1 MQRTTRERKQR
12 VTMSTFLQELLQFRE
27 EKYAR
32 HKIAAKVAVRND
44 VTVMMNRG
52 RLLQVFDNL
61 LRNSEYW
68 LQQSKTSSP
77 SIRIMVDEPN
87 VAVWDNGAGVKDS
100 LEETLFEPFVTDKP
114 KGYGSGLGLFIVS
127 QLLGRAN
134 CSIRLLSARNDAGRR
149 YRFSIDFSG
158 TVIE

>member
-1 MQRTTRERKQR
+1 
-12 VTMSTFLQELLQFRE
+12 
-27 EKYAR
+27 
-32 HKIAAKVAVRND
+32 
-44 VTVMMNRG
+44 MNRG

-68 LQQSKTSSP
+68 LQQRNTPSP
-77 SIRIMVDEPN
+77 SIRIILDYLH
-87 VAVWDNGAGVKDS
+87 VAVWDNGPGVKHS

-127 QLLGRAN
+127 QLLGREN
-134 CSIRLLSARNDAGRR
+134 CSIRLLSARNDGGRR

-158 TVIE
+158 AAID